1 MGTRLEFQ
9 AVLEALDPS
18 VHAYFQPPANVNMS
32 YPAIVYNRDL
42 EAVQFADN
50 EPYSRTV
57 RYQVIVIG
65 SDPDSPILG
74 KVAALPLSR
83 FVRHFT
89 TESLNHDIYDVYF

>member
-9 AVLEALDPS
+9 DALEALDPS
-18 VHAYFQPPANVNMS
+18 LSVYFQPPANVTMS

-65 SDPDSPILG
+65 HDPDSPILG

>member
-1 MGTRLEFQ
+1 MATRLEFQ
-9 AVLEALDPS
+9 AVLEALDPGLS
-18 VHAYFQPPANVNMS
+18 VYFQPPANVSMS

-65 SDPDSPILG
+65 QDPDSPILG